1 MADKF
6 TGFWEERR
14 PDETPILVTTVG
26 DVPVDELLERL
37 RVRLLEAPP
46 GTHIRVDLISWGEI

>member
-26 DVPVDELLERL
+26 DIPVDELLDRL
-37 RVRLLEAPP
+37 RVRLLEAPSAS
-46 GTHIRVDLISWGEI
+46 I